1 MSDNNST
8 ANTIPAEWTKTLQG
22 EICRLGNGEK
32 SQVAG
37 FPYFEVKYL
46 RGQKPKTL
54 VNEGRFV
61 LKDNKVIIVDGEN
74 SGEVFT
80 IPENGYMGSTC
91 KVLEI
96 NPKIDDKFLLYF
108 IASKKQLY
116 RNKKKGSAIPHLDKK
131 LFAEMPFAYPKLLSE
146 QQRIVAKIEEL
157 FSKLDAGIESLKK
170 AKQQLAVYRQAVLKE
185 AFSECAENEKITKY
199 FDITGGLTKNSQ
211 REKFPRKMPYLR
223 VANVYY
229 NRLDLSEIKE
239 IGVQETEIQ
248 QKLLQKDDLL
258 FVEGNGSKEQIG
270 RVAIW
275 DGSIENCLHQ
285 NHIIKGRPF
294 GNMLS
299 KYALYY
305 LISDFGRKQI
315 LSVSA
320 STSGLYTLSTEK
332 VRNLEIL
339 YRPLNEQLQIVSQIE
354 SRLTVCDK
362 IERTVNESLEKA
374 DVLRQSIL
382 KKAFEGGL

>member
-96 NPKIDDKFLLYF
+96 NPKIDEKFLLYF

-185 AFSECAENEKITKY
+185 AFEQSGKKKKISEVSEFVTSGSRGWAKYYTKKKGVRFVRIT
-199 FDITGGLTKNSQ
+199 DLTRDGIVIQNGNIQ
-211 REKFPRKMPYLR
+211 Y
-223 VANVYY
+223 
-229 NRLDLSEIKE
+229 LDLPNNVEGKRSLLMPADVLVSITADLGSIALVPDN
-239 IGVQETEIQ
+239 IGEAYINQHIAMIRFSNRNQ
-248 QKLLQKDDLL
+248 SKCMAYYLKSDYGQKDLL
-258 FVEGNGSKEQIG
+258 RNKRGGGKLGLGLDDIRNTQVPIFSNEIAM
-270 RVAIW
+270 AI
-275 DGSIENCLHQ
+275 
-285 NHIIKGRPF
+285 
-294 GNMLS
+294 
-299 KYALYY
+299 
-305 LISDFGRKQI
+305 
-315 LSVSA
+315 
-320 STSGLYTLSTEK
+320 
-332 VRNLEIL
+332 VRN
-339 YRPLNEQLQIVSQIE
+339 IE
-354 SRLTVCDK
+354 SRLSVCDQ
-362 IERTVNESLEKA
+362 IECTVNESLEKA